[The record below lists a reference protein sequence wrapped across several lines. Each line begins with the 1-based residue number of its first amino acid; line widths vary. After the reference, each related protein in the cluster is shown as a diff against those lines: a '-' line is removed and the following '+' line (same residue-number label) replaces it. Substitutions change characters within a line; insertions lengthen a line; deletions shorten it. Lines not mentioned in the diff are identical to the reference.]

1 MCSYGWTSGFDF
13 GALLHPAF
21 ACFCT
26 SAYKRFTGGFWHHHP
41 YEPALAWNRG
51 TNCGQS
57 HTLRFGDS
65 PAIFAWHC
73 YSPVGYERYQWS
85 FNPFCSNCR
94 FPVRRPHKAFTWTVW
109 RNRGLRVPNY
119 TKRERAL
126 KRTHSHV
133 DGLFTRCPTAPSICI
148 LLETQGILEDNT
160 VILIAR
166 WSSSEPTWTV

>member
-1 MCSYGWTSGFDF
+1 MAEPRVLILGHSFIRRLHELVRLPINALREDFEITTPMNLRWHKVGWRTVATVIRCDLEIVRQF
-13 GALLHPAF
+13 F
-21 ACFCT
+21 A
-26 SAYKRFTGGFWHHHP
+26 G
-41 YEPALAWNRG
+41 
-51 TNCGQS
+51 
-57 HTLRFGDS
+57 
-65 PAIFAWHC
+65 HC
-73 YSPVGYERYQWS
+73 YSTVGYERYQWS

-94 FPVRRPHKAFTWTVW
+94 FTVRGPNKAITWTIR

-133 DGLFTRCPTAPSICI
+133 DGLFARCPTAPSICI